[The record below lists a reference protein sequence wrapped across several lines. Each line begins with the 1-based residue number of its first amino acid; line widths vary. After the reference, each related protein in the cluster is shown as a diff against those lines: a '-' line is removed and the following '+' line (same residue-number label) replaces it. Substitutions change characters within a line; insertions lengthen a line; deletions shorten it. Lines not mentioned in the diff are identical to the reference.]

1 MRPIAGNDMSKR
13 RTERKHI
20 AAGHAARHTI
30 GTAGRAAM
38 DGKRGGTMGGKRDE
52 KKTKIGYRG
61 NFESDTLSVTVID

>member
-13 RTERKHI
+13 RTEREHI

-38 DGKRGGTMGGKRDE
+38 DGKRGGTMGGKRKHDE
-52 KKTKIGYRG
+52 RKAGREEDKNWIPGKLRK
-61 NFESDTLSVTVID
+61 

>member
-38 DGKRGGTMGGKRDE
+38 DGKRGGTMGGKRKHDE
-52 KKTKIGYRG
+52 RKAGREEDKNWIPGKLRK
-61 NFESDTLSVTVID
+61 